1 MSHNHFPKIVAEML
15 PQNLISRHPTTVAW
29 DLCVYIF
36 LRRLTT
42 LQAWT
47 WDKVGGWIRLTCLQ
61 VLRVSPVHLSGQAP
75 SHAWPAPFWPWN
87 HWNWTIR
94 QAAGWRWG
102 EPPPWIIFPIPYLGG
117 QASKY
122 MAGHPNSIFTGLDI
136 FVLWYRRWNKKMSL
150 HLLQTTASECRT
162 CHWIRGAYHSS
173 PKNLSILILVKHFPH
188 QPKHNKTT
196 KSRHP
201 SIHLYFVNYVWL
213 PNAQHSPID
222 TMRIRY
228 RHVKIWHSLC
238 SGNQRNC
245 HGDWSRHKV
254 DISCCLH

>member
-1 MSHNHFPKIVAEML
+1 MHGRCLSDCRIVEIEPFPK
-15 PQNLISRHPTTVAW
+15 
-29 DLCVYIF
+29 
-36 LRRLTT
+36 
-42 LQAWT
+42 LQ
-47 WDKVGGWIRLTCLQ
+47 G
-61 VLRVSPVHLSGQAP
+61 
-75 SHAWPAPFWPWN
+75 
-87 HWNWTIR
+87 
-94 QAAGWRWG
+94 AGRWA

-122 MAGHPNSIFTGLDI
+122 MAGHPNSIFRGLDI
-136 FVLWYRRWNKKMSL
+136 FVLRYSRWNKKMSL
-150 HLLQTTASECRT
+150 HLLQTTASECHN

-188 QPKHNKTT
+188 QPKNNKTT

-228 RHVKIWHSLC
+228 RHVKIRHWLC
-238 SGNQRNC
+238 SGHSSNC

-254 DISCCLH
+254 DISCCLQ